1 MVKTGKG
8 KKKREGAPRGSL
20 RADAL
25 RDSELRY
32 RRLFEAAQ
40 DGILILDAATGEIE
54 DANPFI
60 VELLGFSHG
69 QLAGKKLWEIG
80 AFRDVFANK
89 EKFREL
95 QERGYVRYEGLPLV
109 AADGRR
115 LFVEFV
121 SNVYDV
127 NRLKV
132 IQCNIRDNTARMQA
146 EAEKERLNAELRHKN
161 AEIEG
166 FLHITTHDLRTPLVN
181 IQGFSKNLA
190 IDLGELHALVEG
202 AELAAEVKNRA
213 LKLLTTDLPESLGY
227 IEGSVVKMGMLITAL
242 LKVSRLGR
250 QELTAATVNMDS
262 ALKSA
267 LATFAYRLEKLG
279 GEVKLQPLPLCSAD
293 PLAVSQIFSNLLDN
307 AIKYRDRTRKLEIT
321 VRGEAKGTRTVI
333 YTVADNGRGIKEADL
348 ERIWEVFYSGHAHD
362 PEIVKGE
369 GIGLTVA
376 RRMAERSGGSLKAES
391 REGAGTKFILELPA
405 RPV

>member
-1 MVKTGKG
+1 MIKHVKKS
-8 KKKREGAPRGSL
+8 KPRKAAARGDL

-40 DGILILDAATGEIE
+40 DGILILDAATGTIE

-60 VELLGFSHG
+60 LKLLGFSHG

-80 AFRDVFANK
+80 AFKDVFANK
-89 EKFREL
+89 KKFREL
-95 QERGYVRYEGLPLV
+95 QAQGYVRYEGLPLV
-109 AADGRR
+109 AADGRK

-127 NRLKV
+127 SGLKV
-132 IQCNIRDNTARMQA
+132 IQCNIRDNTARLQA
-146 EAEKERLNAELRHKN
+146 EAEKETLNAELLRKN

-202 AELAAEVKNRA
+202 AELPGEVKARA
-213 LKLLTTDLPESLGY
+213 LKLLTADLPESLGY

-250 QELTAATVNMDS
+250 QELSTVTVNMDS
-262 ALKSA
+262 LLKSS
-267 LATFAYRLEKLG
+267 LATFAYRLEKQG
-279 GEVKLQPLPLCSAD
+279 GKVKVESLPLCSAD
-293 PLAVSQIFSNLLDN
+293 PAAVAQIFANLLDN
-307 AIKYRDRTRKLEIT
+307 AIKYRDKTRKLEVI
-321 VRGEAKGTRTVI
+321 VKGEAKDPHTVR

-348 ERIWEVFYSGHAHD
+348 ERIWEVFYSGHTQD
-362 PEIVKGE
+362 PEIVTGE

-376 RRMAERSGGSLKAES
+376 RRMAERCGGNLTAES
-391 REGAGTKFILELPA
+391 REGAGAKFILELPA
-405 RPV
+405 RGV

>member
-1 MVKTGKG
+1 MKKTGKRV
-8 KKKREGAPRGSL
+8 KPRVAPREDS
-20 RADAL
+20 AAEAL

-40 DGILILDAATGEIE
+40 DGILILDAATGRIE

-60 VELLGFSHG
+60 LELLGFSHD

-80 AFRDVFANK
+80 AFRDVFANRK
-89 EKFREL
+89 KFSEL
-95 QERGYVRYEGLPLV
+95 QARGYVRYEGLPLV

-121 SNVYDV
+121 SNVYEV

-132 IQCNIRDNTARMQA
+132 IQCNIRDNTDRIHA
-146 EAEKERLNAELRHKN
+146 ESEKERLNAEVLRKN

-181 IQGFSKNLA
+181 IQGFGKNLG
-190 IDLGELHALVEG
+190 IDLGELHGLVAG
-202 AELAAEVKNRA
+202 AGLPAEAKARA
-213 LKLLTTDLPESLGY
+213 LKLLTADLPESLGY

-250 QELTAATVNMDS
+250 QELSSNIVNADS
-262 ALKSA
+262 LIKSA

-279 GEVKLQPLPLCSAD
+279 AKVKLEPLPPCCAD
-293 PLAVSQIFSNLLDN
+293 AAAVTQIFANLLDN
-307 AIKYRDRTRKLEIT
+307 AIKYRDRTRKLQIT
-321 VRGEAKGTRTVI
+321 VKGAKKDAQTVV
-333 YTVADNGRGIKEADL
+333 YTVSDNGRGIKEAEL
-348 ERIWEVFYSGHAHD
+348 ERIWEVFYSGHAQD
-362 PEIVKGE
+362 PEIEKGE

-376 RRMAERSGGSLKAES
+376 RRMAERSGGSLRVES
-391 REGAGTKFILELPA
+391 KEGAGAKFILELPA
-405 RPV
+405 KSV

>member
-1 MVKTGKG
+1 MKKSNTSGKPR
-8 KKKREGAPRGSL
+8 KSAPAGDL
-20 RADAL
+20 AAEAL

-40 DGILILDAATGEIE
+40 DGILILDAATGKIE

-60 VELLGFSHG
+60 LELLGFSHG
-69 QLAGKKLWEIG
+69 ELAGKKLWEIG

-89 EKFREL
+89 KKFSEL
-95 QERGYVRYEGLPLV
+95 QALGYVRYEGLPLV

-132 IQCNIRDNTARMQA
+132 IQCNIRDNTARMEA
-146 EAEKERLNAELRHKN
+146 EAEKERLNTELLRKN

-181 IQGFSKNLA
+181 IQGFSRNLG
-190 IDLGELHALVEG
+190 IDLGELHGLVEG
-202 AELAAEVKNRA
+202 AELPAEVKTRA
-213 LKLLTTDLPESLGY
+213 LKLLTADLPESLGY
-227 IEGSVVKMGMLITAL
+227 IESSVVKMGMLITAL

-250 QELTAATVNMDS
+250 QELSAAALNMDS
-262 ALKSA
+262 ALKGV
-267 LATFAYRLEKLG
+267 LETFAYRLEKLG
-279 GEVKLQPLPLCSAD
+279 GKVKVEQLPPCSAD
-293 PLAVSQIFSNLLDN
+293 AAAVAQIFANLLDN
-307 AIKYRDRTRKLEIT
+307 AIKYRDRTRALEVT
-321 VRGEAKGTRTVI
+321 VRGELKDPDTVA
-333 YTVADNGRGIKEADL
+333 YTVSDNGRGIKDADL
-348 ERIWEVFYSGHAHD
+348 DKIWEVFYSGHTQD
-362 PEIVKGE
+362 PQIARGE

-376 RRMAERSGGSLKAES
+376 RRMAERSGGSLRAES

-405 RPV
+405 KG

>member
-1 MVKTGKG
+1 MIKNNKSS
-8 KKKREGAPRGSL
+8 KPRKAAPRGNLIS
-20 RADAL
+20 DAL

-40 DGILILDAATGEIE
+40 DGILILDAATGKID

-60 VELLGFSHG
+60 VDLLGFSHA

-89 EKFREL
+89 ETFREL
-95 QERGYVRYEGLPLV
+95 QTRGYVRYEGLPLV

-121 SNVYDV
+121 SNVYSV

-132 IQCNIRDNTARMQA
+132 IQCNIRDNTARMLA
-146 EAEKERLNAELRHKN
+146 EAEKERLNAEVLRKN

-181 IQGFSKNLA
+181 IQGFSRNLG
-190 IDLGELHALVEG
+190 IDLGELHGLVEG
-202 AELAAEVKNRA
+202 AELPAEVKARA
-213 LKLLTTDLPESLGY
+213 LKLLTADLPESLGY

-250 QELTAATVNMDS
+250 QELSAAAVNMDS
-262 ALKSA
+262 ALKGV
-267 LATFAYRLEKLG
+267 LETFAYRLEKLG
-279 GEVKLQPLPLCSAD
+279 GKVKLEALPPCSAD
-293 PLAVSQIFSNLLDN
+293 AAAVAQIFANLLDN
-307 AIKYRDRTRKLEIT
+307 AIKYRDKTRCLEVTIKGETKEPHT
-321 VRGEAKGTRTVI
+321 VT
-333 YTVADNGRGIKEADL
+333 YTVSDNGRGIKDADL
-348 ERIWEVFYSGHAHD
+348 EKIWEVFYSGHAQD
-362 PEIVKGE
+362 PQVEKGE

-376 RRMAERSGGSLKAES
+376 RRMAERSGGTLKAES
-391 REGAGTKFILELPA
+391 KEGAGTTFILELPA
-405 RPV
+405 KG

>member
-1 MVKTGKG
+1 MKKSGKT
-8 KKKREGAPRGSL
+8 RQPRVAPRGNL
-20 RADAL
+20 AADAL

-40 DGILILDAATGEIE
+40 DGILILDAATGKIE

-60 VELLGFSHG
+60 VQLLGFSHE
-69 QLAGKKLWEIG
+69 QLAGRKLWEIG
-80 AFRDVFANK
+80 AFKDVFANRT
-89 EKFREL
+89 KFKEL
-95 QERGYVRYEGLPLV
+95 QALGYVRYEGLPLV
-109 AADGRR
+109 AADGRK

-121 SNVYDV
+121 SNVYEV

-132 IQCNIRDNTARMQA
+132 IQCNIRDNTDRVRA
-146 EAEKERLNAELRHKN
+146 ESEKERLNAEILRKN

-181 IQGFSKNLA
+181 IQGFSRNLG
-190 IDLGELHALVEG
+190 IDLGELHGLVAAAG
-202 AELAAEVKNRA
+202 LPAEVKDRA
-213 LKLLTTDLPESLGY
+213 LKLLTADLPESLGY

-250 QELTAATVNMDS
+250 QELSTGTVNMDS
-262 ALKSA
+262 LLKNV

-279 GEVKLQPLPLCSAD
+279 AKLKLEPLPQCCAD
-293 PLAVSQIFSNLLDN
+293 APAVAQIFANLLDN
-307 AIKYRDRTRKLEIT
+307 AIKYRDRTRRLQVT
-321 VRGEAKGTRTVI
+321 VSGKSKDPQTNI
-333 YTVADNGRGIKEADL
+333 YTVSDNGRGIKEADL
-348 ERIWEVFYSGHAHD
+348 ERIWEVFYSGHAQD
-362 PEIVKGE
+362 PDIEKGE

-376 RRMAERSGGSLKAES
+376 RRMAERCGGSLSVES

-405 RPV
+405 KGL